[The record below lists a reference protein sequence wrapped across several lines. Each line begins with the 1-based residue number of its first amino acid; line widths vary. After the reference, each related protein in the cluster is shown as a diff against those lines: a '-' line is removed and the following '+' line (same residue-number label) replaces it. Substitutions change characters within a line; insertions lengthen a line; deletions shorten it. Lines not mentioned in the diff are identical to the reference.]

1 MKKITEDKLRNAFAG
16 ESQAHMRYLNF
27 ADRAEK
33 DGRSNVARL
42 FQAAAYSE
50 QIHASNHLRALDGIR
65 TTAENLAEAFAGET
79 FEVEEM
85 YPAYKAVAEEQ
96 GEKKAIR
103 PMEWALA
110 AEKVH
115 ASLYA
120 HARQAVEGGQ
130 DIEAKPIWV
139 CSVCGFTMEGEMPD
153 VCPVCGVKH
162 EKFRKF

>member
-1 MKKITEDKLRNAFAG
+1 MKKITEDKLRDAFAG

-27 ADRAEK
+27 ADRSEK
-33 DGRSNVARL
+33 DGRTNVARL

-65 TTAENLAEAFAGET
+65 TTAENLAEALAGET

-85 YPAYKAVAEEQ
+85 YPAYKAVAVEQ
-96 GEKKAIR
+96 GEKKAVR
-103 PMEWALA
+103 PMDWALA

-120 HARQAVEGGQ
+120 HARQVVEGGFYTWLLPALGGYAARHVQ
-130 DIEAKPIWV
+130 
-139 CSVCGFTMEGEMPD
+139 G
-153 VCPVCGVKH
+153 
-162 EKFRKF
+162 